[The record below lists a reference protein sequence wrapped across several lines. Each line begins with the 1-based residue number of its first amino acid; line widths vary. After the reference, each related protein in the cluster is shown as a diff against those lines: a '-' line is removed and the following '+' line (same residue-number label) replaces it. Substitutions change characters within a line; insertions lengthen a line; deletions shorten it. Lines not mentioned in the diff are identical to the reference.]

1 MKEVVLDTETT
12 GISVKEGHRIVEI
25 GCIELENLIPTKNT
39 FHCYLNPERKVSEKA
54 LEVHGYTDEFLSK
67 QKKFD
72 EIGEEFLSFIKDKRI
87 IIHNAE
93 FDLGHLNNELSIFG
107 KKKIDNEIVDTLIL
121 ARDKF
126 PGSPV
131 SLDALCKRYK
141 IDNSKRTQHTALI
154 DCDLLAKVYIN
165 LIDQKE
171 PTLNLQNQDEEN
183 AAVESLL
190 GQLLESVKAIDQ
202 RREQSLLE
210 MQQVA
215 IELAIAAASH
225 LVETVIEEDRFGIE
239 DLIQSTFEQAGSDRS
254 LRFSLHPDDLELLQR
269 RISVTKSY
277 QELRRLEFIEDFQL
291 PRGSF
296 QIHLPDGQTWLTGIS
311 LRLAEIRKH
320 WLEELDAAQVER
332 RQTETT
338 NSSLRRFPDRR
349 ETA

>member
-25 GCIELENLIPTKNT
+25 GCIELENLIPTKNI
-39 FHCYLNPERKVSEKA
+39 FHCYLNPGRKVSEKA

-171 PTLNLQNQDEEN
+171 PTLNLQNQDQEN
-183 AAVESLL
+183 IETNLIVNYYKKIVEPS
-190 GQLLESVKAIDQ
+190 E
-202 RREQSLLE
+202 
-210 MQQVA
+210 
-215 IELAIAAASH
+215 
-225 LVETVIEEDRFGIE
+225 
-239 DLIQSTFEQAGSDRS
+239 
-254 LRFSLHPDDLELLQR
+254 
-269 RISVTKSY
+269 
-277 QELRRLEFIEDFQL
+277 
-291 PRGSF
+291 
-296 QIHLPDGQTWLTGIS
+296 
-311 LRLAEIRKH
+311 
-320 WLEELDAAQVER
+320 EELKKHKEYLK
-332 RQTETT
+332 
-338 NSSLRRFPDRR
+338 NNLKKNYFN
-349 ETA
+349 